1 MSPGDVDAGASDGDI
16 SAPGEWSTAGAEHLM
31 YSSWPEVLPC
41 SLCSWVPF
49 VFVTLYKDSVSSG
62 DGDVD
67 SSDGEV
73 SAPGD
78 WPTAGAGHIMLS
90 MWPGVRSSSLCS
102 WTLSSSTIFESV
114 RLMTRPRPRCFH
126 SRL

>member
-1 MSPGDVDAGASDGDI
+1 MLTPGPLMAI
-16 SAPGEWSTAGAEHLM
+16 SLLLVNGRLL
-31 YSSWPEVLPC
+31 VL
-41 SLCSWVPF
+41 SILCIQVGLRF
-49 VFVTLYKDSVSSG
+49 FRARYVLGCLLCFVTLYKDSVSPG

-102 WTLSSSTIFESV
+102 WTLSSSAIFESV